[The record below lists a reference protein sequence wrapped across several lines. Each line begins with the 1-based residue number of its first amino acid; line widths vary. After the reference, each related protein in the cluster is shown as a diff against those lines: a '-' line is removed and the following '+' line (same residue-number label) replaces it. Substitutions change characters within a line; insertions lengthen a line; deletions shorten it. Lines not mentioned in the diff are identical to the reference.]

1 LLHRHGAASIG
12 NGRERVRLSKRKKQT
27 SLHDRLR
34 KHLGVDPAT
43 LAVVERN
50 FPIYHR
56 ANLQLAIEQV
66 VVAVDPKFKLDGL
79 VVSHEYDSVSLSKLA
94 HRGIGK
100 EFPPGPVEYHD
111 AELAD
116 GKSLACVKRGIYR
129 CRTDAGPLAILV
141 TQQPHSYPPQLLV
154 EVMAPD
160 RAHAQDVLRDLTV
173 ATERSPAFVGQVISL
188 EMGCNRE
195 LAVRYHRLPEIR
207 AEQIVLPEAVLRR
220 LDRHTRGFVTHAKRL
235 RDAGR
240 HLKRGIL
247 LHGPPG
253 TGKTLSAM
261 YLAAQMPG
269 RTVIIL
275 TGGGLSSI
283 EVSGVMARAL
293 APVTL
298 ILEDVDLIGTLREH
312 QSVGANALLFELL
325 NQMDGLAEDADVL
338 FILTTNRPDMLEP
351 ALASRPG
358 RVDQA
363 IEIPL
368 PDAACRQRLF
378 DLYAKGLSLTLDDA
392 HALIQRTQGVSAA
405 FIREMFRKAAILAAE
420 AEGQSNGHGQALV
433 VTQQHVDQAIDELL
447 IAGGVITQRLLG
459 VGPIATAQSED

>member
-1 LLHRHGAASIG
+1 VQL
-12 NGRERVRLSKRKKQT
+12 NKRKRQT
-27 SLHDRLR
+27 SLYSRLR
-34 KHLGVDPAT
+34 KHLGADPAT

-66 VVAVDPKFKLDGL
+66 VVAVDTKFKLDGL
-79 VVSHEYDSVSLSKLA
+79 VVGHEYDSVSLSKLA
-94 HRGIGK
+94 HPGIGR

-129 CRTDAGPLAILV
+129 FRTDAGPLAILV

-160 RAHAQDVLRDLTV
+160 RAQAQDVLRDLSV

-188 EMGCNRE
+188 EMNCNRE
-195 LAVRYHRLPEIR
+195 LAVRYHRLPQIC

-220 LDRHTRGFVTHAKRL
+220 LNRHAVGFVRHAARL

-253 TGKTLSAM
+253 TGKTLCAM
-261 YLAAQMPG
+261 HLAAQMPG

-325 NQMDGLAEDADVL
+325 NQMDGLAEDADIL
-338 FILTTNRPDMLEP
+338 FVLTTNRPDVLEP

-358 RVDQA
+358 RIDQA

-368 PDAACRQRLF
+368 PDAQCRKRLL
-378 DLYAKGLSLTLDDA
+378 DLYARGIHLHLDDPQA
-392 HALIQRTQGVSAA
+392 VIQRTHGVSAA
-405 FIREMFRKAAILAAE
+405 FIREMLRKAAILAAE
-420 AEGQSNGHGQALV
+420 SDGHDVDTRGKLV
-433 VTQQHVDQAIDELL
+433 VTQDHVNQAIDELL

-459 VGPIATAQSED
+459 VAPPAASS